1 MVSGLVLVEL
11 AAIAGLIDFTIG
23 RNCDFPIFQV
33 AVFIAIVKEEAY
45 LLFHVLAHNDE
56 HVWIGL
62 MYRGRTVVQ
71 CHDVVPIFIESRNAI
86 KELLLAI

>member
-1 MVSGLVLVEL
+1 MKVDD
-11 AAIAGLIDFTIG
+11 IA
-23 RNCDFPIFQV
+23 V
-33 AVFIAIVKEEAY
+33 VKEEAY
-45 LLFHVLAHNDE
+45 LLFHVLAHNDD

-71 CHDVVPIFIESRNAI
+71 GHDVVPIFIESRNAI